1 MAGPPEAPTGRP
13 VMVVMVEMVG
23 SSVGSVDYLAVQALQ
38 AVTVVSSEVR
48 ACAVVRV
55 AMAA

>member
-1 MAGPPEAPTGRP
+1 
-13 VMVVMVEMVG
+13 MVVMVETVG

-38 AVTVVSSEVR
+38 AVTAVSSEVR
-48 ACAVVRV
+48 ACAVVRA

>member
-1 MAGPPEAPTGRP
+1 
-13 VMVVMVEMVG
+13 MVVMVETVG

-38 AVTVVSSEVR
+38 AVTAVTVVSSEVR
-48 ACAVVRV
+48 ACAVVRA

>member
-1 MAGPPEAPTGRP
+1 
-13 VMVVMVEMVG
+13 MVVMVETVG

-38 AVTVVSSEVR
+38 ALQAVTAVTAVSSEVR
-48 ACAVVRV
+48 ACAVVRA